1 MELSKIH
8 FANDESLNYAIK
20 DCIQDVA
27 DTYKNNLSKIDISVA
42 QWLQFV
48 HIYTKPNRL
57 EFVFQSSS
65 NFIAIIVPMN
75 CRGIMNRWG
84 VDLDFIYEA
93 ITCNYEELYSIFRDE
108 KYEFLKAKENA

>member
-27 DTYKNNLSKIDISVA
+27 DTYKSNLSKIDISVA
-42 QWLQFV
+42 QWLQFI

-65 NFIAIIVPMN
+65 NYIAIVVPMN
-75 CRGIMNRWG
+75 CRSIMNRWG

-93 ITCNYEELYSIFRDE
+93 ITSNYDELYSYFRDE
-108 KYEFLKAKENA
+108 KYQFLKAVVNA